1 MPEHADPSN
10 ASSTAFACPRSRS
23 ITVRPSPECWRSPAP
38 CSRRNGGRSQ
48 PSRSP
53 GPPPTWTRSEW
64 LPSCATPH
72 SRSHGDWPLEWPDVH
87 AAPGTDAIGV
97 LDRITAIFEAFEDD
111 DPGLAISTLAART
124 GLAKSTVSRLVADLV
139 RQGYL
144 ERDGRLVRLG
154 LRLFELGQLA
164 ERPQQ
169 LRSAASSVMADLRA
183 ATGASIHLALR
194 DGDDS
199 TYVAIL
205 RGRMPAPPFARTGGR

>member
-1 MPEHADPSN
+1 
-10 ASSTAFACPRSRS
+10 
-23 ITVRPSPECWRSPAP
+23 
-38 CSRRNGGRSQ
+38 
-48 PSRSP
+48 
-53 GPPPTWTRSEW
+53 
-64 LPSCATPH
+64 
-72 SRSHGDWPLEWPDVH
+72 VH

-205 RGRMPAPPFARTGGR
+205 RGRMPAPPFARTGGRVPPGAALGRAIRHAAEIRETESGMACVARPVRSAAGDVVAAISMCGPVAELDPEVAATELRTAVRTLEHRLEGGGAPPR